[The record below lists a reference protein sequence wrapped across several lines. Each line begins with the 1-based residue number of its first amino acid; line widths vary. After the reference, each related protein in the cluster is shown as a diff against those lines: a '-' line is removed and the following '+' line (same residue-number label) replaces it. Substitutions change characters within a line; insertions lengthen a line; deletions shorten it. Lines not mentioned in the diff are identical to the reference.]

1 MQMKGQTP
9 PAPIRGCSKA
19 SGGEEADEQEEEPE
33 AGDDVVDLLP
43 RTDIR

>member
-1 MQMKGQTP
+1 MI
-9 PAPIRGCSKA
+9 ALECVCGCSKA